1 MNIRCLNTIMATFF
15 LVVALASCDKDEY
28 GAPDKSK
35 YIYDIPQTN
44 LAKDVIT
51 GAYYT
56 NYSSAVSDKKSPEE
70 PLLGYYKTVDDGV
83 MSSHIE
89 WADQA
94 GLDFFIFNWDASSS
108 DRSLIS
114 LFDAV
119 RSVDHNVKYIIRYNT
134 SHLKVT
140 NEEPLQSQAK
150 YKVMQAEFI
159 DEIAAFLKSDN
170 YFRLPDGRPVLMITP
185 ANLSSSALLSI
196 DFSKVVPTLK
206 SDLKDFFGIEP
217 YVIGEM
223 TTGWTA
229 PVNYADHQVYSF
241 DALSLRDWKTR
252 SYDVFYGYFSFL
264 DINWDNWR
272 SSLAKRGV
280 SFVPCIYPSYNDR
293 VNTPTSYYYTFSEDG
308 GTSDFINFCNVAKRN
323 LGDGNIVLLNS
334 WNDWANG
341 TNLEPSTLKETRFVD
356 EAKKQFKNQM

>member
-1 MNIRCLNTIMATFF
+1 MSIRHTLAATA
-15 LVVALASCDKDEY
+15 VLASMIVVTACDKEEY
-28 GAPDKSK
+28 GAPDKDK
-35 YIYDIPQTN
+35 YIYEIPQTN
-44 LAKDVIT
+44 LPKDVIT

-56 NYSSAVSDKKSPEE
+56 NYTSAVSDKKSPEE
-70 PLLGYYKTVDDGV
+70 PLLGYYKTADDGV
-83 MSSHIE
+83 MASHIG

-94 GLDFFIFNWDASSS
+94 GLDFFVFGWDASSS

-114 LFDAV
+114 LFNTV
-119 RSVDHNVKYIIRYNT
+119 RSQENSVKYIIRYNT

-140 NEEPLQSQAK
+140 NEEPLQSPAK
-150 YKVMQAEFI
+150 YKLMQAEFI
-159 DEIAAFLKSDN
+159 DEIAALLESDS

-196 DFSKVVPTLK
+196 DFSKVIPALK

-217 YVIGEM
+217 YIIGEM

-264 DINWDNWR
+264 DINWNNWR
-272 SSLAKRGV
+272 TTLAKRDV

-308 GTSDFINFCNVAKRN
+308 DTSDFVNFSNVAKRN
-323 LGDGNIVLLNS
+323 IGEGNIVLLNS
-334 WNDWANG
+334 WNDWVNG
-341 TNLEPSTLKETRFVD
+341 SNLEPSTLKETRFID
-356 EAKKQFKNQM
+356 EARRQFKK